1 MMRARS
7 RSHNLF
13 KRFQLGRLLCERC
26 IVERRQCLLVV
37 SIPAA
42 STAQHLM
49 VYTRQPGLSNRF
61 RREKK
66 RAKRHREMYIIMEM
80 ATPQFSRFLF
90 FFLIPM
96 AVHTA
101 AAVFWEKKRE
111 KVKWFFLFLC
121 LLLSFLVQD

>member
-66 RAKRHREMYIIMEM
+66 KGQKTQGNVYNNGDGDTSI
-80 ATPQFSRFLF
+80 FSLPFLLLDSNGSSHSCCRFLG
-90 FFLIPM
+90 
-96 AVHTA
+96 
-101 AAVFWEKKRE
+101 KKKE

-121 LLLSFLVQD
+121 LPLSFLVQD